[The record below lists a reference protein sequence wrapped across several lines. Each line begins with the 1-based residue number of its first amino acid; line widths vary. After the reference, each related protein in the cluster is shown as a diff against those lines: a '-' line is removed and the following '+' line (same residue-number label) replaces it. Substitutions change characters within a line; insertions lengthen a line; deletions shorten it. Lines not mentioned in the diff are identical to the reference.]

1 MSTTSASPHYTPV
14 PNAITRAMLQKGST
28 TRMPTLR
35 FDAIVIGAGQ
45 AGPPLVARL
54 TKAGMKVALA
64 ERHLFGGTCVN
75 NGCIPTKTYVACARG
90 LFEARRTDLGYT
102 AANVTADLRAIKARK
117 DDIIARSRT
126 GVEKALRDNPDCT
139 VFHEAARFLSPTEL
153 EVGDTTISAQKIF
166 LNVGARASVPDLPG
180 VHDIPFLTNTSILE
194 LETLPAHLVIIGGSY
209 IACEFAQMFRRFGSA
224 VTIVEK
230 TDRLISKA
238 DPDVSACTRE
248 ILEAEG
254 ITVRTSAEC
263 IHFRTSPDGTIL
275 VGTTCTTDP
284 ADIPASHVLLALGR
298 TPNTADLGLDKAG
311 LASDNKGYLT
321 VDDQLRTNVPG
332 IWAMGE
338 CNGHSPFTHAAYNDY
353 EIVADHLPG
362 GGAEGGDR
370 AAEPSSLS
378 NRFPCYAMYI
388 DPPLGQVGL
397 TETEAR
403 ASGRKLLIAN
413 RPMTRV
419 NRAVEKGET
428 RGFLKAYVDAD
439 TKKILG
445 ATFLGTGC
453 DEVIH
458 SVLYTMYADAP
469 YTAITRAMPIHP
481 TVSELLPSL
490 FESLEPAK

>member
-1 MSTTSASPHYTPV
+1 MTTQT
-14 PNAITRAMLQKGST
+14 
-28 TRMPTLR
+28 

-54 TKAGMKVALA
+54 TKVGMKVALA

-75 NGCIPTKTYVACARG
+75 NGCIPTKTYVASARG

-102 AANVTADLRAIKARK
+102 ASNVTADLRAIKARK
-117 DDIIARSRT
+117 DEIIARSRA
-126 GVEKALRDNPDCT
+126 GVERSLREDPGCT
-139 VFHEAARFLSPTEL
+139 VFHETARFLSSTL
-153 EVGDTTISAQKIF
+153 LQVDNTTISAPKIF

-180 VHDIPFLTNTSILE
+180 VHDIPFLTNSSILE
-194 LETLPAHLVIIGGSY
+194 LTDLPSHLVIIGGSY
-209 IACEFAQMFRRFGSA
+209 IACEFAQMFRRFGSR

-230 TDRLISKA
+230 ADRLIQKS

-254 ITVRTSAEC
+254 ITIRTSAEC
-263 IHFRTSPDGTIL
+263 IHFKTAPDGHIL
-275 VGTTCTTDP
+275 VGTNCTVDP
-284 ADIPASHVLLALGR
+284 ADIPASHVLLAVGR

-311 LASDNKGYLT
+311 LAADNKGYLT

-338 CNGHSPFTHAAYNDY
+338 CNGHSPFTHAAYNDF
-353 EIVADHLPG
+353 EIVAANLLDTTAPNTADG
-362 GGAEGGDR
+362 PAR
-370 AAEPSSLS
+370 QPSGLS
-378 NRFPCYAMYI
+378 KRFPCYAMYT

-403 ASGRKLLIAN
+403 ASGKNILIAN
-413 RPMTRV
+413 RPMTKV

-428 RGFLKAYVDAD
+428 RGFLKAYVDAN
-439 TKKILG
+439 TSKILG

-453 DEVIH
+453 DEVLH

-469 YTAITRAMPIHP
+469 YTASPAPC
-481 TVSELLPSL
+481 PSTPP
-490 FESLEPAK
+490 SPNSSPASSNPSNP